1 MNAPFNPPDN
11 EPIPATTHVG
21 RRAVLKGLAAT
32 GALTVPGFGVAA
44 CSSSS
49 PGPSSHRSAPTI
61 KKGGTL
67 RVALSGG
74 SSSDTLDA
82 QSAITTVDFARIFQ
96 LNEPLIGF
104 GPDAHLVPILAEEI
118 TPSKD
123 ATSWVVRVRPG
134 VTFHNGKTL
143 TADDVIYSLRR
154 VVNPKAP
161 LPGAAPLAAVDAAG
175 MRKLDSHT
183 VPHPVRDPRSDTGQL
198 LLQHRSGRL

>member
-1 MNAPFNPPDN
+1 MNALFNPPDN

-32 GALTVPGFGVAA
+32 GALTVPGFGGAA

-49 PGPSSHRSAPTI
+49 PGPSSHKSAPTI

-82 QSAITTVDFARIFQ
+82 
-96 LNEPLIGF
+96 EPLIGF

-161 LPGAAPLAAVDAAG
+161 LPGAAPVAAVDAAG

-183 VPHPVRDPRSDTGQL
+183 VRIPCHTPYAILDQTLANYYYNIVPAGYNPKAPVGTGPF
-198 LLQHRSGRL
+198 

>member
-1 MNAPFNPPDN
+1 MAAGNGWSYAQGTAGTCRKGLPTATSHLRIPPVSSSAWHRAYSRTGPTRTTRAALPLLPVSEARMNAPFNPPDN

-82 QSAITTVDFARIFQ
+82 QSANT
-96 LNEPLIGF
+96 P
-104 GPDAHLVPILAEEI
+104 AHLPPIL
-118 TPSKD
+118 
-123 ATSWVVRVRPG
+123 
-134 VTFHNGKTL
+134 
-143 TADDVIYSLRR
+143 
-154 VVNPKAP
+154 
-161 LPGAAPLAAVDAAG
+161 
-175 MRKLDSHT
+175 
-183 VPHPVRDPRSDTGQL
+183 QL
-198 LLQHRSGRL
+198 HET